1 LEAPLLEAS
10 PLGLDEASD
19 AGADEATPVLPQTR
33 RLTNVARVDAD
44 HAALSRV
51 HGQTASPGIARVSRD
66 SSSRK
71 LSLFDPGSPSAS
83 PVEVGS
89 SAAALAS
96 YAANKWAQMSLNRS
110 TKVNSPWA
118 TFLLHAKELDAK
130 SAGFVQPIRNF
141 ILSTSLNA
149 ESLRVR
155 LRWLVTHSF
164 FDALISICI
173 GLSIISM
180 TFDSFQAEDWQNQL
194 IEYASTLFTAVF
206 GIEVILKVFVLY
218 PDTYFSDGWNRFDY
232 IVSML
237 ALLAFPLEQFSSSF
251 NPKVIRAVRLVR
263 VIRSIRIFKFAQGMA
278 QLIQSI
284 VRSFP
289 SVSNLFA
296 IMFLGVFVYAVLGVE
311 LFGDMCSD
319 SDDPLSIR
327 CRAIDPSFF
336 LSDRA
341 NFRNLGNA
349 CYVMYRLIISDNWSE
364 ILQTMI
370 VVIPNCQSSGQ
381 YNTCGI
387 PGFAP
392 IYFISFVVVT
402 ALSLLNILVAIMI
415 YFFDAPEDVNMH
427 LTPHLTKDLFIAVVR
442 RWKRNA
448 MRIKA
453 GITGAG
459 LK

>member
-1 LEAPLLEAS
+1 MTLRPDRAAHKKLEAPLLEAS
-10 PLGLDEASD
+10 PFELEDSGSG
-19 AGADEATPVLPQTR
+19 AGAEAGHLQVIH
-33 RLTNVARVDAD
+33 VSK
-44 HAALSRV
+44 LSTD
-51 HGQTASPGIARVSRD
+51 QAEAASPGLCRKPSF
-66 SSSRK
+66 SRK
-71 LSLFDPGSPSAS
+71 LSLFDPGSQPAPSDAVGSPSATIAA
-83 PVEVGS
+83 
-89 SAAALAS
+89 SAASRWMQLTL
-96 YAANKWAQMSLNRS
+96 NKATS
-110 TKVNSPWA
+110 VNSPWA
-118 TFLLHAKELDAK
+118 LFLLHAKELDAK

-141 ILSTSLNA
+141 ILNTSLNA
-149 ESLRVR
+149 ETLRAR
-155 LRWLVTHSF
+155 LRWLVAHSY
-164 FDALISICI
+164 FDTLISVCI
-173 GLSIISM
+173 GLSIVSM
-180 TFDSFQAEDWQNQL
+180 TFDSFQADDWQNQL
-194 IEYASTLFTAVF
+194 IDYASTLFTAVF
-206 GIEVILKVFVLY
+206 GFEVILKVFVLY
-218 PDTYFSDGWNRFDY
+218 PGTYFADGWNRFDY

-263 VIRSIRIFKFAQGMA
+263 VMRSIRIFKFAQGMA

-327 CRAIDPSFF
+327 CHAIDPTYF

-370 VVIPNCQSSGQ
+370 VAIPNCQSSGQ

-392 IYFISFVVVT
+392 VYFISFIVIT

-453 GITGAG
+453 GITEAG